1 MLYGINLML
10 KKAKDLNISEGI
22 ELDATQFITRE
33 QAAKII
39 YNTINIPIR
48 ELHGIKDEKGVIIG
62 EFVICDGIQN
72 ELKTLLNQFNN
83 Q

>member
-1 MLYGINLML
+1 MQHNLLLVNKLDELGISS
-10 KKAKDLNISEGI
+10 A
-22 ELDATQFITRE
+22 
-33 QAAKII
+33 
-39 YNTINIPIR
+39 TINIPIR